1 MKVVITGGC
10 GFIGSHIV
18 EYWISRNAD
27 VHIIDNL
34 RSGYK
39 KNIEIFDQTNITL
52 REGSITDKSL
62 VDEALKDADYVF
74 NLAAL
79 VSVPESMDKPKETI
93 DINVGGLLN
102 LLEAGKNNG
111 IKKLVHSSSAA
122 VYGDD
127 PELPKITKMRPN
139 PKSPYGIT
147 KLDGEYYCQM
157 FTEAYGVKTVS
168 LRYFNAF
175 GPRQDPKSMYAA
187 AIPIFISKAVKNED
201 ITIYGDGEQTR
212 DFVYVKDIVKANLLA
227 AENPNVTGVFNVAQG
242 KSITIKKLAE
252 WIIEIIGSQS
262 KINFEDERAGDI
274 KHSLASIVNTVE
286 QLKFQPEYDLK
297 TGLEKTIE
305 FFTNKN

>member
-18 EYWISRNAD
+18 EFWINEGVD
-27 VHIIDNL
+27 VHVIDNF

-39 KNIEIFDQTNITL
+39 KNIEIFDQSNITL
-52 REGSITDKSL
+52 HEGSITDKNL
-62 VDEALKDADYVF
+62 VGEVLKGTDYVF

-111 IKKLVHSSSAA
+111 VKKLVHSSSAA

-127 PELPKITKMRPN
+127 PELPKKTNMRPN

-147 KLDGEYYCQM
+147 KLDGEYYGQM
-157 FTEAYGVKTVS
+157 FYEAYGMKTVS

-212 DFVYVKDIVKANLLA
+212 DFVYVKDIVKANVLA
-227 AENPNVTGVFNVAQG
+227 AENSEVTGVFNVAQG
-242 KSITIKKLAE
+242 KSITIKKIAE
-252 WIIEIIGSQS
+252 WIIEIIGSKS

-274 KHSLASIVNTVE
+274 KHSLASIDNTIE
-286 QLKFQPEYDLK
+286 KLNFNPQFDLK